1 MCATCETRPHARG
14 LCNTCYR
21 RAWRA
26 GGLADHAGQLRV
38 RASVIDQCEWF
49 ARTGETVLGAVA
61 RLGYKSENSLYAELR
76 RAGRLDL
83 WQRLRAA

>member
-14 LCNTCYR
+14 LCGTCYR
-21 RAWRA
+21 RAHRQGYLDKYPA
-26 GGLADHAGQLRV
+26 TLHRRGDVVEDCEVLAE
-38 RASVIDQCEWF
+38 S
-49 ARTGETVLGAVA
+49 GETAAGAAV
-61 RLGYKSENSLYAELR
+61 RLGYGAVNSLYMELR